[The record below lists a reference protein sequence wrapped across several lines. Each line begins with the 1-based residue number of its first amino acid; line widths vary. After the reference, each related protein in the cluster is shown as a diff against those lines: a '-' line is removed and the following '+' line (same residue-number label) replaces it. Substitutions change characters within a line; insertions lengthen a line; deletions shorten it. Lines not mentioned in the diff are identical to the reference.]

1 MRETRDQVR
10 ERLRNRQ
17 ELPKDREA
25 GYSIRD
31 CPNCSEPVWFWS
43 PETSQEYRL
52 ECLECGYTEESEGRD
67 TGYITIKMFRQQC
80 TRLSAS
86 DFPASIEVIR
96 KVRGCLGR

>member
-31 CPNCSEPVWFWS
+31 CPNCSEPVWFGHPKLRRNTDWNVWS
-43 PETSQEYRL
+43 VAIRRRAKAER
-52 ECLECGYTEESEGRD
+52 
-67 TGYITIKMFRQQC
+67 
-80 TRLSAS
+80 
-86 DFPASIEVIR
+86 PAT
-96 KVRGCLGR
+96 